1 MTETTPAPAAQ
12 PTQRPLD
19 RLRISGIEVFGHHGV
34 FDFERRDGQP
44 FVVDLVLGVDTRAA
58 AASDDLADTVDY
70 GTLTLRVK
78 EAVERDPVDLV
89 ETVAQRVADV
99 CLSDDRVGWAEVTLH
114 KPQAPIET
122 TFHDVALTIHR
133 SRG

>member
-1 MTETTPAPAAQ
+1 VTSTDAIELRGLRLSGVVGVLPHEQEQAQ
-12 PTQRPLD
+12 PLELD
-19 RLRISGIEVFGHHGV
+19 LDV
-34 FDFERRDGQP
+34 
-44 FVVDLVLGVDTRAA
+44 VVDLGPAGT
-58 AASDDLADTVDY
+58 SDDLADTVDY

-114 KPQAPIET
+114 KPQAPIEAA
-122 TFHDVALTIHR
+122 FQDVALTIHR